1 MTIYRATRAGLTQ
14 TLIRGDLLDQETRDA
29 YRVVLPGQVRAVY
42 SDPPWNPGNSTY
54 WRTHAG
60 LEPRSTYGAFLDAWV
75 DVAAE
80 CQDRGAGDVLVEQSA
95 NVAHQDLLRAAV
107 QRQPRW
113 TLPERVVYP
122 VRYGSGSRLLP
133 NALIHFGSAGLL
145 PTPYLDPSGMHG
157 EAMTFRVFAGLHLAP
172 GSVVV
177 DPCTGKGMTSRAAHI
192 FGLHFV
198 GSELNPARLDV
209 TLKWLRGQGYAVVE
223 FKS

>member
-1 MTIYRATRAGLTQ
+1 MNIYRATLHGLTQ

-29 YRVVLPGQVRAVY
+29 YRRLLPAQVRAVY

-80 CQDRGAGDVLVEQSA
+80 CIDRGARDVLVEQSA
-95 NVAHQDLLRAAV
+95 NEAHQDLLRVAI
-107 QRQPRW
+107 RCESRW
-113 TLPERVVYP
+113 TLPEHAIYY
-122 VRYGSGSRLLP
+122 VRYGSGAKLLP
-133 NALIHFGSAGLL
+133 NALLHFGSAGLL
-145 PTPYLDPSGMHG
+145 TTPHLDPSGTHG

-209 TLKWLRGQGYAVVE
+209 TLKWLRGQGYDVAEV
-223 FKS
+223 SS